1 MLLHQN
7 LKIFL
12 SSEDCLISINYK
24 RIYHLAF
31 ALGDVFATKPGG
43 EFQSNR
49 DHDATVGGNYLF
61 YKIKGTK
68 YKVKPYDIPQ
78 RAFNPHKISLGSRGS
93 TCITFHK

>member
-12 SSEDCLISINYK
+12 SSKDCSISINSK

-31 ALGDVFATKPGG
+31 ALGDVFATKPGD

-49 DHDATVGGNYLF
+49 LVLDGDAAPIDEEIMDTDKERFVEIHQKSLK
-61 YKIKGTK
+61 KI
-68 YKVKPYDIPQ
+68 
-78 RAFNPHKISLGSRGS
+78 
-93 TCITFHK
+93 

>member
-1 MLLHQN
+1 MRS
-7 LKIFL
+7 F
-12 SSEDCLISINYK
+12 
-24 RIYHLAF
+24 LAF
-31 ALGDVFATKPGG
+31 ACLLTVASAIPL
-43 EFQSNR
+43 NP
-49 DHDATVGGNYLF
+49 VGGNYLF